1 MPLDGS
7 TKTEFI
13 ATQPQSRQS
22 HDYHSSCLRTI
33 CLGTIPYPRR
43 VQVAELEQRIGVR
56 FPDDYRRFLLGF
68 NGGYFKEPEITPVG
82 EGCPLD
88 TLEILFGIGASHW
101 EAELCTT
108 ATMGS
113 FDDNSP
119 PKIVPIGRTGMGG
132 LIILDDAPGE
142 GRGSIFLKKAFG
154 DFYFLVEELEA
165 FFALLRRTDLGLNR
179 SSAHAQGYAGRV
191 RLAI

>member
-1 MPLDGS
+1 MDRR
-7 TKTEFI
+7 K
-13 ATQPQSRQS
+13 R
-22 HDYHSSCLRTI
+22 SSSLPNPKAGNHMTVIQAAYDRFSAERFPT
-33 CLGTIPYPRR
+33 PDEA
-43 VQVAELEQRIGVR
+43 QVAELEQRIGVR

-132 LIILDDAPGE
+132 LIILDTAPGE

-165 FFALLRRTDLGLNR
+165 FFALLREPTW
-179 SSAHAQGYAGRV
+179 A
-191 RLAI
+191 